1 MTRHIDESVLHDFR
15 EGLLSPEAEEQVQE
29 HLDGCLGCR
38 EELEEITK
46 LMEGLRGLPT
56 EAQPSRDLW
65 PKIDWRIEGARTQ
78 APTRADGS
86 LDVPLSEPLEHRR
99 GRWVSLPAWQLA
111 AASVALMV
119 ISGASV
125 WALLSGNEG
134 PGAVLT
140 TVPETSIHSVAWEEA
155 YGGYDEA
162 VEDLEALL
170 KKGREVLDPET
181 VRVLEESLQTIDMA
195 IEEAGE
201 AVSRDPASPVLQR
214 FLAENLRKKM
224 DLLRKAAMAV
234 YATT

>member
-1 MTRHIDESVLHDFR
+1 MTRHIDESVLHDFW
-15 EGLLSPEAEEQVQE
+15 EGLLGPEVEGQVQE
-29 HLDGCLGCR
+29 HLDGCLRCR

-46 LMEGLRGLPT
+46 LMEGLGGLST

-65 PKIDWRIEGARTQ
+65 PQISWRIESARTLG
-78 APTRADGS
+78 PSGADDGLS
-86 LDVPLSEPLEHRR
+86 VPLSEPLERRR

-125 WALLSGNEG
+125 WALLSGNMA
-134 PGAVLT
+134 PGAVLP
-140 TVPETSIHSVAWEEA
+140 TVPETTLHSVAWEEA

-170 KKGREVLDPET
+170 ERGREVLDPET

-234 YATT
+234 YAIS